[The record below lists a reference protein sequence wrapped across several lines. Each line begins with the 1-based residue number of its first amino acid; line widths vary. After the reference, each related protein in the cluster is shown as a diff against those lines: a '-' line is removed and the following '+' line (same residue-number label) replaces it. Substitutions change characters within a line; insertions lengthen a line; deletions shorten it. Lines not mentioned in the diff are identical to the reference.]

1 MCTAS
6 WWLGGGESAL
16 CFNRDERKTR
26 RRSGKPELFLNEGAR
41 CLAPFDPQGGGS
53 WICVSE
59 RGLCAFLLNNY
70 EAGVSAEAPGAGA
83 KSRGTLPL
91 KACSFRSRS
100 EAASWLL
107 SEDLSRFRPFYLGLL
122 DRDGCEVHGWN
133 GDSLAKLPETLD
145 FLTTSSYRSQEV
157 QEYRKTRYEAW
168 RMETRELGNLETRL
182 GYHLSSD
189 HADSAF
195 NPLMRRAESETHN
208 VSGVRIGSDLVEFT
222 FLERELESDLFAPR
236 YEAMLVCS

>member
-6 WWLGGGESAL
+6 WWLGGGQSAL
-16 CFNRDERKTR
+16 CFNRDERKSR
-26 RRSGKPELFLNEGAR
+26 PRAGKPELFLNEGVR
-41 CLAPFDPQGGGS
+41 CLVPFDPQGGGS

-70 EAGVSAEAPGAGA
+70 EAGNATDGPGTSA

-91 KACSFRSRS
+91 KACSFRDRS
-100 EAASWLL
+100 EAARWIR
-107 SEDLSRFRPFYLGLL
+107 SEDLSRFRPFFIGLL
-122 DRDGCEVHGWN
+122 DRDGCEVHGWD
-133 GDSLAKLPETLD
+133 GYRLEKLPETLD

-157 QEYRKTRYEAW
+157 QVYRKDRYEGW
-168 RMETRELGNLETRL
+168 RKESRELGDLETRL
-182 GYHLSSD
+182 CYHLNVD

-208 VSGVRIGSDLVEFT
+208 VSAVRIGPESVEFV
-222 FLERELESDLFAPR
+222 FLERGMESDAFAPR
-236 YEAMLVCS
+236 YEARLACS